1 MNSLT
6 LSNSLGKN
14 ILKHSISSFRIEEE
28 KGKVVLLTCFIGK
41 ISVIGEVIGN
51 HSHYTVLKDH
61 YTITDEEKKMVED
74 FVWDLKCDLESLS
87 SRYNYTYE
95 VEFW

>member
-41 ISVIGEVIGN
+41 ISLIGEVIGN
-51 HSHYTVLKDH
+51 HTHYTVLKDH

-74 FVWDLKCDLESLS
+74 FVRDLKCDLEQLS
-87 SRYNYTYE
+87 NRYNYSYE
-95 VEFW
+95 IEWR

>member
-6 LSNSLGKN
+6 LSNCLGKN

-28 KGKVVLLTCFIGK
+28 RKFILLTCFIGK
-41 ISVIGEVIGN
+41 ISIIGEVIGN
-51 HSHYTVLKDH
+51 HTHYTVLKDH

-87 SRYNYTYE
+87 NRYNYTYE
-95 VEFW
+95 VEF

>member
-51 HSHYTVLKDH
+51 HTHYTVLKDH
-61 YTITDEEKKMVED
+61 TITDEEKKMVED
-74 FVWDLKCDLESLS
+74 FVWDLKCDLEILS
-87 SRYNYTYE
+87 NRYNYTYE

>member
-6 LSNSLGKN
+6 LSNCLGKN

-28 KGKVVLLTCFIGK
+28 RKSILLTCFIGK
-41 ISVIGEVIGN
+41 ISIIGEVIGN
-51 HSHYTVLKDH
+51 HTHYTVVKDH

-87 SRYNYTYE
+87 NRYNYTYE
-95 VEFW
+95 VEF

>member
-51 HSHYTVLKDH
+51 HTHYTVLKDH
-61 YTITDEEKKMVED
+61 YTITDKEKKMVED
-74 FVWDLKCDLESLS
+74 FVWDLKCDLEQLS
-87 SRYNYTYE
+87 NRYNYSYDLK
-95 VEFW
+95 WR

>member
-51 HSHYTVLKDH
+51 HTHYTVLK
-61 YTITDEEKKMVED
+61 YSPITDKEKKMVED

-87 SRYNYTYE
+87 NRYNYTYE
-95 VEFW
+95 VEFR